1 MRFIVTATCTTIG
14 NPKTHRI
21 AEAQQNMREFQRKM
35 DQENN
40 TRQVLTDLQWSV
52 NLRNANK
59 R

>member
-1 MRFIVTATCTTIG
+1 MRFIVTAACTIIG

-21 AEAQQNMREFQRKM
+21 AEAQQNMREFQRQM
-35 DQENN
+35 DQEND
-40 TRQVLTDLQWSV
+40 TGQVRTDLQWGV